1 MTKYFTLIKHY
12 IFHLFS
18 FIIPLFFYILTLSP
32 TVNFGDTGEL
42 ITAAATL
49 GIPHPPGSPIWVALA
64 DIFTYIPVGSIA
76 FRVNLSSAFFVAS
89 SSLVLYLLSEIIL
102 KHLIENLKI
111 YNPYEYL
118 TKKQQKRQRDLIEK
132 KISSQNE
139 WNNYLVKYHSLISI
153 VITIIYSFTFPI
165 WSHAVY
171 TEVYPLNTLFFVL
184 ILYFLF
190 RFYLSE
196 NTSFLYF
203 SMFLFG
209 LAITNHYLIFVVA
222 PVILSVMFMRR
233 QQIFKPKNLFILSIC
248 FLSGVSFFF
257 FLILRSKANPPI
269 DWGNPENFQNLL
281 GVIQRR
287 QFGSKTIFH
296 ANFFNVPVK
305 NFIDIPDFFKRIFQ
319 SFSTLIKIATQSY
332 TFPLAS
338 VGLLGFYASFK
349 FARKIFVVL
358 LITLVI
364 AGMGFAFLTGV
375 GVSTNDKMTPYLPV
389 VLVFSIFIAY
399 GIVYL
404 LKFARQIVF
413 VLFLIPIYFLFVNYN
428 SVNMSSN
435 TIAYD
440 HGRLMLRQVPKNAI
454 IFTEENNWLFPLAYL
469 QIVEE
474 MRPDVTIYDRNGN
487 IFNDIY
493 AKAKKDYKG
502 EEDFEMKRRQV
513 ENDIVTTSK
522 RPVYYAVDK
531 TFENYVDSQISRE
544 GIMYRIGPPK
554 KLDFAGFYKDL
565 LNIDIKKRLS
575 YWDAEYMIAY
585 YHLQYAVDLI
595 ESNKIDQAVMQLK
608 KAEDWSNNDYRML
621 NNIGIYYIRLEKQD
635 EAKRVFQ
642 KAIDINPDY
651 YIGYTN
657 LGYVYEVAGDKKVA
671 EKYYIKALSINES
684 YLNGIYRL
692 AGFYETEGELEKALY
707 GYRLA
712 LKIDPSNEDL
722 VKHINELE
730 NMLVS
735 L

>member
-1 MTKYFTLIKHY
+1 
-12 IFHLFS
+12 
-18 FIIPLFFYILTLSP
+18 
-32 TVNFGDTGEL
+32 
-42 ITAAATL
+42 
-49 GIPHPPGSPIWVALA
+49 
-64 DIFTYIPVGSIA
+64 
-76 FRVNLSSAFFVAS
+76 
-89 SSLVLYLLSEIIL
+89 
-102 KHLIENLKI
+102 
-111 YNPYEYL
+111 
-118 TKKQQKRQRDLIEK
+118 
-132 KISSQNE
+132 
-139 WNNYLVKYHSLISI
+139 
-153 VITIIYSFTFPI
+153 
-165 WSHAVY
+165 
-171 TEVYPLNTLFFVL
+171 
-184 ILYFLF
+184 
-190 RFYLSE
+190 
-196 NTSFLYF
+196 
-203 SMFLFG
+203 
-209 LAITNHYLIFVVA
+209 
-222 PVILSVMFMRR
+222 
-233 QQIFKPKNLFILSIC
+233 
-248 FLSGVSFFF
+248 
-257 FLILRSKANPPI
+257 
-269 DWGNPENFQNLL
+269 
-281 GVIQRR
+281 
-287 QFGSKTIFH
+287 
-296 ANFFNVPVK
+296 
-305 NFIDIPDFFKRIFQ
+305 
-319 SFSTLIKIATQSY
+319 
-332 TFPLAS
+332 
-338 VGLLGFYASFK
+338 
-349 FARKIFVVL
+349 
-358 LITLVI
+358 
-364 AGMGFAFLTGV
+364 
-375 GVSTNDKMTPYLPV
+375 
-389 VLVFSIFIAY
+389 
-399 GIVYL
+399 
-404 LKFARQIVF
+404 
-413 VLFLIPIYFLFVNYN
+413 
-428 SVNMSSN
+428 
-435 TIAYD
+435 
-440 HGRLMLRQVPKNAI
+440 LMLRQVPKNAI

-531 TFENYVDSQISRE
+531 TFENYVDSQIARE

-565 LNIDIKKRLS
+565 LNIDIKNRLN

-595 ESNKIDQAVMQLK
+595 ENNQIDQAVVQLK
-608 KAEDWSNNDYRML
+608 KAENWSNNDYRML
-621 NNIGIYYIRLEKQD
+621 NNIGIYYVRLEKQI